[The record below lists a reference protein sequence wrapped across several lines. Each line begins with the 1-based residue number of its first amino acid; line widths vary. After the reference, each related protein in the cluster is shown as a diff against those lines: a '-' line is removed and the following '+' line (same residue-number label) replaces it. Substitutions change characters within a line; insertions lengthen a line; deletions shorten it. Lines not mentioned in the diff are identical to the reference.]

1 MAVRHWGQ
9 VVIYS
14 SEWQCHYANDCSPEY
29 CYFLRPIR
37 RAFFQRKSFFFL
49 WKSKND
55 SADGKISLVFR
66 PFLLLA
72 LFLHLIS
79 AAITMIIGR
88 PIYSLAFS
96 DCIFSAPGGHFLR
109 PPRLNIQRALYL
121 IFLFFFFFLPKFGAK
136 FKVVI
141 FGWIWIFILNF
152 QI

>member
-1 MAVRHWGQ
+1 MAVRHWGP
-9 VVIYS
+9 S
-14 SEWQCHYANDCSPEY
+14 RHL
-29 CYFLRPIR
+29 FLRVAMSLCKWLFTGILLFSPADSSRI
-37 RAFFQRKSFFFL
+37 FSEKIIFFF

-121 IFLFFFFFLPKFGAK
+121 IFLFLCFFAK
-136 FKVVI
+136 
-141 FGWIWIFILNF
+141 IWR
-152 QI
+152 

>member
-1 MAVRHWGQ
+1 MHKVWQYDIGGKSSFIPPSGN
-9 VVIYS
+9 VIMQMTVHRNIVIFS
-14 SEWQCHYANDCSPEY
+14 GRFVAHFFREN
-29 CYFLRPIR
+29 FLFFFKSQKMIRPIVR
-37 RAFFQRKSFFFL
+37 FL
-49 WKSKND
+49 S
-55 SADGKISLVFR
+55 
-66 PFLLLA
+66 FLLLA

-109 PPRLNIQRALYL
+109 PPRLNIHRALYL

-141 FGWIWIFILNF
+141 FG
-152 QI
+152 